1 MIWISLHL
9 YLPLGFCTLEMDALL
24 NLRYRIKERKLY
36 YGHGSN
42 GLNRFLLKQHY
53 LYHRLIL
60 WNPNALSKLA
70 LEPSSVL
77 PGQPSLTARIR
88 KKELP
93 QKEKEKYGESTGF

>member
-1 MIWISLHL
+1 MNFLAPLPPFRFLHSRS
-9 YLPLGFCTLEMDALL
+9 DALL
-24 NLRYRIKERKLY
+24 NLRYRIKERKFC

-53 LYHRLIL
+53 LYHGLIL

-70 LEPSSVL
+70 LVPSSVL